1 VSNGFVLKPLPF
13 SVAAASSAAAGYD
26 AANMAND
33 HMGVVW
39 KSASGNPYQQ
49 LIIDMGA
56 DVAIDTIVMVGCTGA
71 QDGWTLRVWAA
82 TEAQGTG
89 FPPESWRDDP
99 MPFLAGSVM
108 PVSGRGRCLWM
119 APASG
124 GPPPSRYIF
133 LGFDGLSG
141 AAVTIARIVI
151 GKRVQL
157 ARNFSF
163 GAAFGVR
170 DLGNADFSPR
180 GVFLRRRG
188 VKLRSVG
195 LTFAS
200 VYKDEVE
207 AVVHP
212 LIETVGLTEPVALVT
227 DPDPDAQRQNRI
239 WFGPLVGDLGTV
251 WSRASG
257 FEWRANVVSLDA

>member
-1 VSNGFVLKPLPF
+1 MSNGFVLKPLPF
-13 SVAAASSAAAGYD
+13 TVIGWSSVAAGYD
-26 AANMAND
+26 PANMAND

-39 KSASGNPYQQ
+39 KSAGGSANQAI
-49 LIIDMGA
+49 IIDLGA
-56 DVAIDTIVMVGCTGA
+56 DTAIDTLVLTGCTGA
-71 QDGWTLRVWAA
+71 QPEWTLYIAA
-82 TEAQGTG
+82 GTEAQGAS
-89 FPPESWRDDP
+89 FSPEMWQSGAL
-99 MPFLAGSVM
+99 PFLAGAVM
-108 PVSGRGRCLWM
+108 PVSGRGRSLWM
-119 APASG
+119 APTVG

-133 LGFDGLSG
+133 LNIDGLSG

-157 ARNFSF
+157 GRNFSF

-188 VKLRSVG
+188 AKLRSVG
-195 LTFAS
+195 LTFSS

-227 DPDPDAQRQNRI
+227 DPDPDDQRQNRI
-239 WFGPLVGDLGTV
+239 WFGPMVGDLGTV
-251 WSRASG
+251 WTRASG